1 MAFIATLVMGA
12 TESIFMALTSTYVQ
26 LVTPDRLRGRVT
38 SLYILHA
45 GGIMAF
51 ANLGY
56 GYLADLYN
64 APNVLIITGLL
75 FFVFFTGIS
84 STDPILKSVYKGKD
98 VSELAS

>member
-1 MAFIATLVMGA
+1 MGA

-64 APNVLIITGLL
+64 APNVLIVTGIL
-75 FFVFFTGIS
+75 FFLFFTGIS
-84 STDPILKSVYKGKD
+84 FSDPILKSVYKGKD
-98 VSELAS
+98 VSELAK